1 MAAGE
6 TVIPLPSGALPDHM
20 TGDRAFVGHPLGL
33 AYLAFME
40 AFERF
45 SFYGMQALLV
55 LYMTG
60 QLLHPGHVEHIVGF
74 GPFRAALEGVFGPM
88 SPQALASEIFG
99 LYAGFAS
106 FTPVFGGIAGD
117 RLLGQKN
124 AVLLGGAM
132 MAAGHFMMAFEAPF
146 LLALTLLMFGCG
158 LLKGNISAQVG
169 NLYRGA
175 DRRREDAF
183 QVFYLLANVGVFTA
197 PLVCGTLGET
207 VGWDWGFGAAGVGML
222 VSLGIYLS
230 GLRYLPADTLPPKGR
245 AARAEAPKLT
255 RADMPRLAAM
265 GVILVVVA
273 LFWIGN
279 GEVLNTYMVWAKA
292 HLQRQVGGFEFPTT
306 WLQSVGAIVG
316 MTLAPVL
323 IGLWTSQAKRGTEP
337 SALGKMAIG
346 CGLMVSAYAVLALGT
361 FLAGPDKVPLAWALV
376 FHLAAQ
382 AGYLF
387 VYPIGMALF
396 SRTAPPAINSMMI
409 GIYFLSVFAGSLLIG
424 WVGQFYARM
433 PTWEFWLL
441 HAGAAGLAGGIV
453 VALWGPLSQ
462 AFAVNALFT
471 THVNGPECQPS
482 LSSGD

>member
-1 MAAGE
+1 MAAVE
-6 TVIPLPSGALPDHM
+6 TVTALPDDLSR
-20 TGDRAFVGHPLGL
+20 DRGFVGHPLGL

-55 LYMTG
+55 LYMAS

-74 GPFRAALEGVFGPM
+74 GPFRAALESVFGPM
-88 SPQALASEIFG
+88 SPQAMSSEIFG
-99 LYAGFAS
+99 LYAGFCS
-106 FTPVFGGIAGD
+106 FTPVFGGILGD

-132 MAAGHFMMAFEAPF
+132 MACGHFLMAFEAPF
-146 LLALTLLMFGCG
+146 LLALSLLMLGCG

-183 QVFYLLANVGVFTA
+183 QVFYLMANVGVFTA
-197 PLVCGTLGET
+197 PLVCGTLGEKI
-207 VGWDWGFGAAGVGML
+207 GWDWGFAAAGVGML
-222 VSLGIYLS
+222 ISLGIYVS
-230 GLRYLPADTLPPKGR
+230 GLRYLPPDTLPARG
-245 AARAEAPKLT
+245 AARAQAAKLT
-255 RADMPRLAAM
+255 RADRPRLAAM
-265 GVILVVVA
+265 AVLLVVVA

-292 HLQRQVGGFEFPTT
+292 HLQRQVGGFEIPTT

-323 IGLWTSQAKRGTEP
+323 IGLWTGQAKRGTEP

-346 CGLMVSAYAVLALGT
+346 CGLMVGAYAVLALGT

-376 FHLAAQ
+376 FHLIAQ
-382 AGYLF
+382 TGYLF

-433 PTWEFWLL
+433 PTPEFWLL
-441 HAGAAGLAGGIV
+441 HAGAAALAGAIIV
-453 VALWGPLSQ
+453 ILWRPLS
-462 AFAVNALFT
+462 AAMT
-471 THVNGPECQPS
+471 PPRPT
-482 LSSGD
+482 

>member
-1 MAAGE
+1 MTAAE
-6 TVIPLPSGALPDHM
+6 TAIALPSDAAA
-20 TGDRAFVGHPLGL
+20 DRGFVGHPLGL

-55 LYMTG
+55 LYMTS
-60 QLLHPGHVEHIVGF
+60 QLLHPGHIEHIVGF

-124 AVLLGGAM
+124 AVLLGGTM
-132 MAAGHFMMAFEAPF
+132 MAAGHFLMAFEAPF
-146 LLALTLLMFGCG
+146 LLALVLLMFGCG

-207 VGWDWGFGAAGVGML
+207 VGWHWGFGAAGVGML
-222 VSLGIYLS
+222 ISLGIYVS
-230 GLRYLPADTLPPKGR
+230 GLRYLPADTLPARG
-245 AARAEAPKLT
+245 AARAAASKLT
-255 RADMPRLAAM
+255 RADLPRLAAM

-279 GEVLNTYMVWAKA
+279 GDILNSYMVWAKA
-292 HLQRQVGGFEFPTT
+292 HLERHIGGFEFPTT

-316 MTLAPVL
+316 MSMAPVL
-323 IGLWTSQAKRGTEP
+323 IGLWTAQAKRGTEP

-346 CGLMVSAYAVLALGT
+346 CGLMICAYAVLALGT
-361 FLAGPDKVPLAWALV
+361 FLAGPDKVPLTWALA
-376 FHLAAQ
+376 FHLIAQ
-382 AGYLF
+382 TGYLF

-424 WVGQFYARM
+424 WVGQFYAKM
-433 PTWEFWLL
+433 PAWEFWLL
-441 HAGAAGLAGGIV
+441 HAGAAGLAGGLI
-453 VALWGPLSQ
+453 VALWGPLSH
-462 AFAVNALFT
+462 AFAVNPFLT
-471 THVNGPECQPS
+471 TDVNEAEPQPG